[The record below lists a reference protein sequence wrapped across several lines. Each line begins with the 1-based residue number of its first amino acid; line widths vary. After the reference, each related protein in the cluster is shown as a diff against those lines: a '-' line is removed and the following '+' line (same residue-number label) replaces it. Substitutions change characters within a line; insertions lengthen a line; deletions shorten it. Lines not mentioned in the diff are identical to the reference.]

1 MADKDKFR
9 SDRRVKSSVNPQGM
23 SEDES
28 EQQPKS
34 QLEQRA
40 KKKNTKI

>member
-1 MADKDKFR
+1 MAENDKIR
-9 SDRRVKSSVNPQGM
+9 SDKRVKSSVNPQGM
-23 SEDES
+23 SEDKR
-28 EQQPKS
+28 EQRPES